1 MVVHEHDRRG
11 RQLERPF
18 HHLAHIDGSMID
30 RAGLLHFIGDDLIA
44 LVEEQ
49 DAELGQAIDPKSGRP
64 EATMLPA
71 SHQQMVDRVAPKR

>member
-1 MVVHEHDRRG
+1 
-11 RQLERPF
+11 
-18 HHLAHIDGSMID
+18 MID

-49 DAELGQAIDPKSGRP
+49 DAEQAIDPKSGRP